1 MRWFES
7 TPPQRHL
14 RWCHPGQCH
23 WSDRCKERQVC
34 TLLTMINVI
43 LPSSCPRE
51 KEVCNN
57 NTPLAEVGRT
67 QLHVRRYA
75 SPKKPSTAYRNSR
88 PRRTGPSVETDSLT
102 ASTQVFATLQ
112 RRTIEEWPFCEQNN
126 TLLGFTALF
135 THHNYPPHF
144 EEVGENSFGVGFA

>member
-1 MRWFES
+1 M
-7 TPPQRHL
+7 PPPKSHQPLTEIQDHGGR
-14 RWCHPGQCH
+14 
-23 WSDRCKERQVC
+23 DR
-34 TLLTMINVI
+34 
-43 LPSSCPRE
+43 
-51 KEVCNN
+51 
-57 NTPLAEVGRT
+57 
-67 QLHVRRYA
+67 
-75 SPKKPSTAYRNSR
+75 
-88 PRRTGPSVETDSLT
+88 VETDSLT

>member
-1 MRWFES
+1 MGPGVEGSVRAPLHARSSS
-7 TPPQRHL
+7 TLFIIH
-14 RWCHPGQCH
+14 C
-23 WSDRCKERQVC
+23 
-34 TLLTMINVI
+34 
-43 LPSSCPRE
+43 
-51 KEVCNN
+51 
-57 NTPLAEVGRT
+57 
-67 QLHVRRYA
+67 
-75 SPKKPSTAYRNSR
+75 STFQFVTADG
-88 PRRTGPSVETDSLT
+88 TVETDSLT

>member
-1 MRWFES
+1 
-7 TPPQRHL
+7 
-14 RWCHPGQCH
+14 
-23 WSDRCKERQVC
+23 
-34 TLLTMINVI
+34 MINFI

-57 NTPLAEVGRT
+57 NTPLADVDST
-67 QLHVRRYA
+67 KFHVRRYA
-75 SPKKPSTAYRNSR
+75 SPHTINRLPTFKTTADG
-88 PRRTGPSVETDSLT
+88 TVETDSLT

-112 RRTIEEWPFCEQNN
+112 GQAIEEWPFCEQNN

-135 THHNYPPHF
+135 THHNYPPQF